1 MTPHVRRILRL
12 TLAVVALVS
21 AFAVAPSASSASVR
35 TYGATTLQLDPGTA
49 AALKSLG
56 VAPGVVAPATAGPAG
71 IAFPITNPLVSALF
85 TRNISHSG
93 GLTLTAESTVV
104 SLTDYW
110 INLGSRTLSANVSVA
125 GGPNLGRVAILNL
138 DFSGARIRFWPA
150 LSIGPVRATLT
161 GAAASTLNSV
171 FHTNALTSQ
180 TVLGTATVR
189 YSSFGF

>member
-1 MTPHVRRILRL
+1 MTRHVRSSLRL
-12 TLAVVALVS
+12 AVVLVALVS
-21 AFAVAPSASSASVR
+21 AFAVSPAASSASVR

-49 AALKSLG
+49 AALTSLG
-56 VAPGVVAPATAGPAG
+56 VTPGVVAPATASPAG

-85 TRNISHSG
+85 TRNISHIG
-93 GLTLTAESTVV
+93 GITLTAGGTVV

-125 GGPNLGRVAILNL
+125 GGPNLGRVTILNL
-138 DFSGARIRFWPA
+138 NFSNARISFFPA
-150 LSIGPVRATLT
+150 LTLGPVRATLT
-161 GAAASTLNSV
+161 GAAASTLDSV
-171 FHTNALTSQ
+171 FGTSALTSQ